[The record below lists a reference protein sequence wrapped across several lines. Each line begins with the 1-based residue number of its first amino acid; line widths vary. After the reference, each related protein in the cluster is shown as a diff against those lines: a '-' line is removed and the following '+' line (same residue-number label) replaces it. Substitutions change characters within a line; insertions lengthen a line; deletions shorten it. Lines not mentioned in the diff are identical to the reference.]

1 MKLKGLKI
9 MNEAYFKFLKYFN
22 IIDICV
28 LICLYLRN
36 TLFFVGDT
44 NNYLG
49 FSYELEFHISS
60 ILIFLFIMI
69 NNIYHIKKVGI
80 KRKIFFIIFTTSIK
94 LFSYQLITSLL
105 FKLDEIKNFENAIMF
120 LFWFYVGYLFL
131 NSYGFFL
138 ESKKANPLI

>member
-1 MKLKGLKI
+1 

-22 IIDICV
+22 IIDISV

-36 TLFFVGDT
+36 SLFFVGNT

-49 FSYELEFHISS
+49 FSSEPKFYAFL
-60 ILIFLFIMI
+60 ILIFLLIMI

-80 KRKIFFIIFTTSIK
+80 KRKIFFIFFTAGIK

-105 FKLDEIKNFENAIMF
+105 LKLDEIKNFENVIMF

-138 ESKKANPLI
+138 ESKKENPLI